1 MGQKIVNREK
11 EQMMEQKTEKQE
23 NDQINLKM

>member
-11 EQMMEQKTEKQE
+11 EQMMDQKTEKQE